1 MSSAFFAFC
10 ALAMNKILL
19 IGGTAIHRGTLK
31 AALEGEGFRVTSAI
45 THKYTNTWLGHRI
58 KPFDM
63 LIYDTEEAERD
74 ASFFEEM
81 RAAAP
86 PTVILVLTSVFD
98 STDYGPLGVQRVLR
112 RPYTIGDV
120 INSVHELLTD
130 ASH

>member
-1 MSSAFFAFC
+1 
-10 ALAMNKILL
+10 MNKILL

-63 LIYDTEEAERD
+63 IIYDTEEAERD

-81 RAAAP
+81 HAAAP
-86 PTVILVLTSVFD
+86 PTMILVLTSVFD
-98 STDYGPLGVQRVLR
+98 PRDYGPSGVQRVLR

-120 INSVHELLTD
+120 VNSVHELL
-130 ASH
+130 A